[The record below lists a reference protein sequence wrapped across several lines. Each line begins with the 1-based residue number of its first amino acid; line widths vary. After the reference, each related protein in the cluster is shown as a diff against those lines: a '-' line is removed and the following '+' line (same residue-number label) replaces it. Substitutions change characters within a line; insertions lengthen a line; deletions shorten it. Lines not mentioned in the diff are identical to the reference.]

1 MKIII
6 DKGTLVHALELIAP
20 ITDKSSSKPILSNF
34 LLKAVPETKGTPAH
48 IEFSATDYEISV
60 TGTFPAEVTEEGTVC
75 ISAKRSLEI
84 SREFLTEQVAITTD
98 AQMWATI
105 SETAGGTRL
114 RLPSVDI
121 GLYPQM
127 ERTELPNA
135 FKMNCKELKRCI
147 ELTKFATQTN
157 ETRKNL
163 TGVCVRIGEGDAK
176 FVATD
181 GHRLAQVVKPVQVLK
196 AKQPPE
202 IIVPRRALEESEKV
216 LSRAEGDVEV
226 AFDERTLVLTTGS
239 IVLMT
244 RLVEGKFPNVDP
256 VIPRDSDKTVTAN
269 RERLINAL
277 RKVSVMSSDKI
288 KPVKLSLSKD
298 TLHLETERAE
308 YGDVEDQF
316 PVEYDGEDFQIGF
329 NARYLQDVLGVA
341 THGEQI
347 QLQLKGPLNPCLINV
362 PEDSTFLSVVM
373 PLRIEW

>member
-1 MKIII
+1 MKITI
-6 DKGTLVHALELIAP
+6 DKETLVNALELIAP

-34 LLKAVPETKGTPAH
+34 LLKAVPGTKQEPSH

-60 TGTFPAEVTEEGTVC
+60 TGTFPAEVGEEGTVC

-84 SREFLTEQVAITTD
+84 SREFLTEQVAISTD

-105 SETAGGTRL
+105 SETQGGTRL

-127 ERTELPNA
+127 ERTDLPNV

-163 TGVCVRIGEGDAK
+163 TGVCIRIGEGDAK

-181 GHRLAQVVKPVQVLK
+181 GHRLAQVIKPVQVVK

-216 LSRAEGDVEV
+216 LSRAEGDVEI
-226 AFDERTLVLTTGS
+226 AFDERTLVLTAGS

-256 VIPRDSDKTVTAN
+256 VIPRDSDKIVTSD

-288 KPVKLSLSKD
+288 KPVKLSL
-298 TLHLETERAE
+298 TTGQVHLETERAE
-308 YGDVEDQF
+308 YGDVEDKF
-316 PVEYDGEDFQIGF
+316 PATYEGEDFQIGF
-329 NARYLQDVLGVA
+329 NARYLQDVLNVA
-341 THGEQI
+341 NHGEQVE
-347 QLQLKGPLNPCLINV
+347 LHLKGALNPCLIKV
-362 PEDSTFLSVVM
+362 PGDSTFLSVVM

>member
-1 MKIII
+1 
-6 DKGTLVHALELIAP
+6 
-20 ITDKSSSKPILSNF
+20 
-34 LLKAVPETKGTPAH
+34 
-48 IEFSATDYEISV
+48 
-60 TGTFPAEVTEEGTVC
+60 
-75 ISAKRSLEI
+75 
-84 SREFLTEQVAITTD
+84 
-98 AQMWATI
+98 
-105 SETAGGTRL
+105 
-114 RLPSVDI
+114 
-121 GLYPQM
+121 M
-127 ERTELPNA
+127 ERTELPNV

-163 TGVCVRIGEGDAK
+163 TGVCIRIGEGDAK

-181 GHRLAQVVKPVQVLK
+181 GHRLAQVVKPVEIVK

-256 VIPRDSDKTVTAN
+256 VIPRDSDKIVKAN
-269 RERLINAL
+269 RERMINAL

-288 KPVKLSLSKD
+288 KPVKLSLAAD
-298 TLHLETERAE
+298 EVHLETERAE
-308 YGDVEDQF
+308 YGDVEDKF
-316 PVEYDGEDFQIGF
+316 PAEYSGDDFQIGF
-329 NARYLQDVLGVA
+329 NARYLQDVLNVA
-341 THGEQI
+341 DHGEMVE
-347 QLQLKGPLNPCLINV
+347 LHLKGPLNPCLIKV
-362 PEDSTFLSVVM
+362 PGDSSFLSVVM